1 MKQESETRRL
11 HKKKQRKEK
20 IMMTTVMAL
29 AVVAVM
35 IAKAINVNNHI
46 EMGK

>member
-11 HKKKQRKEK
+11 HKKTEKGK

>member
-1 MKQESETRRL
+1 
-11 HKKKQRKEK
+11 
-20 IMMTTVMAL
+20 MMTTVMAL

-35 IAKAINVNNHI
+35 IAKAINVNNQI

>member
-1 MKQESETRRL
+1 MRRL
-11 HKKKQRKEK
+11 HKDQERKQ

-29 AVVAVM
+29 AVVAIM

>member
-1 MKQESETRRL
+1 VKQESETRRL
-11 HKKKQRKEK
+11 PKKQRKEK

>member
-1 MKQESETRRL
+1 MRRL
-11 HKKKQRKEK
+11 HKERKQ

-29 AVVAVM
+29 AVVAIM

>member
-11 HKKKQRKEK
+11 QKKQRKEK

-29 AVVAVM
+29 AVVAIM

>member
-1 MKQESETRRL
+1 
-11 HKKKQRKEK
+11 
-20 IMMTTVMAL
+20 MMTTVIAL
-29 AVVAVM
+29 AVVAIM

>member
-1 MKQESETRRL
+1 
-11 HKKKQRKEK
+11 
-20 IMMTTVMAL
+20 MMTTVMGL
-29 AVVAVM
+29 AVVAIV

>member
-11 HKKKQRKEK
+11 HKKTEK
-20 IMMTTVMAL
+20 GKNYDDNSNGTCSSSI
-29 AVVAVM
+29 M